1 MVCWATQ
8 LDLVSAR
15 DQCDKLDL
23 LRHGGGR
30 EKRLDLIS
38 I

>member
-1 MVCWATQ
+1 MVYWAMQ

-23 LRHGGGR
+23 LRHGGGSG
-30 EKRLDLIS
+30 EKT
-38 I
+38 

>member
-1 MVCWATQ
+1 MVYWAMQ

-23 LRHGGGR
+23 LGHGGGQ
-30 EKRLDLIS
+30 EKRFNLIS